1 MTSVIDHVGAK
12 IVLVDTDENLGLN
25 IQQLEEKINENTKAI
40 IPVDIAGR
48 INDYAKI
55 KEIVKKKKLFKSN
68 NEIANNIGRIAIIA
82 DHIHLALKRT
92 KTKWNVCDFTCYSF
106 HLVKN
111 LTTAEGGAVTWIIN
125 DKSIE
130 KNSNK

>member
-1 MTSVIDHVGAK
+1 M
-12 IVLVDTDENLGLN
+12 
-25 IQQLEEKINENTKAI
+25 
-40 IPVDIAGR
+40 
-48 INDYAKI
+48 
-55 KEIVKKKKLFKSN
+55 FKSN

-82 DHIHLALKRT
+82 DAAH
-92 KTKWNVCDFTCYSF
+92 SF
-106 HLVKN
+106 GAQKNENKVECLSILHVILFMSVKN

>member
-1 MTSVIDHVGAK
+1 M
-12 IVLVDTDENLGLN
+12 
-25 IQQLEEKINENTKAI
+25 
-40 IPVDIAGR
+40 
-48 INDYAKI
+48 
-55 KEIVKKKKLFKSN
+55 FKSN

-82 DHIHLALKRT
+82 DLHIHLALKRT
-92 KTKWNVCDFTCYSF
+92 KNKVECLSILHVILFMF
-106 HLVKN
+106 VKN